1 MLEIE
6 AVDGMVVVMLVGRK
20 VLRQAEVTS
29 PQKRTAIEVN
39 GKRAIEGKR

>member
-20 VLRQAEVTS
+20 VLRKAEVTS
-29 PQKRTAIEVN
+29 AQERTTIEVN
-39 GKRAIEGKR
+39 GKSAIEGKR